1 MNSQSIDKAN
11 LICGVLLVLTGMFF
25 AYQSIELELGTAFRM
40 GPGYFPFILA
50 LALILFGAI
59 ILFQAFRAAASEPIG
74 PIAWRGI
81 VFILAA
87 PIFFGI
93 TVRGLGFVPSLFFT
107 GLIAAFASHKMT
119 PIRAVVLAALLTA
132 FSVLVFSY
140 GLGLPFQ
147 RFGPWVRF

>member
-1 MNSQSIDKAN
+1 MNSKSFDKAN
-11 LICGVLLVLTGMFF
+11 LICGILLIATGIFF

-59 ILFQAFRAAASEPIG
+59 ILFQAFRVEGEPIG

-81 VFILAA
+81 LFILAA

-93 TVRGLGFVPSLFFT
+93 TVRGLGFVPALFFAA
-107 GLIAAFASHKMT
+107 LIAAFASHKMKPLT
-119 PIRAVVLAALLTA
+119 ALVLAVLLTG

>member
-11 LICGVLLVLTGMFF
+11 LICGVLLVLAGIFF

-50 LALILFGAI
+50 LALILFGGV
-59 ILFQAFRAAASEPIG
+59 ILVQSFRAAGEPIG
-74 PIAWRGI
+74 GIAWRGMI
-81 VFILAA
+81 FILAA

-107 GLIAAFASHKMT
+107 GLIAAFASHKMKPLT
-119 PIRAVVLAALLTA
+119 AVVLAALLTV